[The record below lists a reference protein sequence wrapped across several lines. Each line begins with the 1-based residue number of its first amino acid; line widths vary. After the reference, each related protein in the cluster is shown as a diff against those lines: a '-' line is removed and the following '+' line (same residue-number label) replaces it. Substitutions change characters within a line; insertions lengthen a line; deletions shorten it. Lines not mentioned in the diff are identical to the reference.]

1 MKNREI
7 IKTYKSENVANVK
20 SLPITKGNYQC
31 GLGFGKWQHRK
42 LATLAALAVFAY
54 SAFSESAVNDW
65 ENLNVNSRNRMPAA
79 AYVLPLVSE
88 QDAFSDAIEVKTPYK
103 LSLNGEW
110 KFNWVGDS
118 SRRPTD
124 FWKTDFND
132 SRWRVIDVPSCVEMR
147 GYGIPQYTNIR
158 YPHKRAWPKILDR
171 EMGTADYNPVSSYR
185 RTFTIPA
192 GWDGREVILRF
203 DGVYSAYYVWV
214 NGNMVGYAEDSHLA
228 SEFNITDFVKKDGE
242 NLLAVQVFRW
252 CDGSYLED
260 QDMFRFSGI
269 YRDVSLW
276 SRPKSGIADFVFTS
290 RLDSAYKNAEVSL
303 KLFAYGGDVPV
314 SATLYDANNRKVLDF
329 PKSAAKKTGREIAWS
344 ARLDGVNLWSAE
356 KPYLYT
362 LVMKAGGDI
371 RAKKVGFKEQKIIGN
386 TFYVNGKPIKMKGV
400 NRHETD
406 PENGRTVSLDLMIR
420 DIELMKLY
428 NINTVRTCHYPDHH
442 LWYDLCDRYGI
453 YVIAEAN
460 VEGHEPRY
468 GENGLG
474 RFKEWEHSIV
484 ERNLRQVRFF
494 RNHPSV
500 TMWSMGNETGHGIC
514 FQSALKQVK
523 ALDPTRVTH
532 WERGSSDADVDS
544 SMYPSVEWLEDRG
557 KLGMAPIGTQH
568 SLGRDQSAA
577 KPYVMCEY
585 AHAMGNAMGNF
596 KEYWDIVYSYDCIIG
611 GCIWDWVD
619 QSVWVATGRVDPK
632 TGVEERYLAYG
643 GNFDEYPNDGPFCN
657 NGIVDPM
664 RNISPKLI
672 ETAHVYRNLLVS
684 KDEGG
689 KFRLT
694 NRFCF
699 TAADEYAGSWEI
711 VVDGKNI
718 KKGKFAVPRVAPLSS
733 GFLEIPALE
742 QELAKVDSAK
752 EVFVNFAFSL
762 KNNEI
767 WGKAGWVVARDQVA
781 LGTSW
786 WSKNK
791 VALKDVKH
799 TMSINEDTNSV
810 KVECG
815 GTSAVFSKET
825 GTLSKLTL
833 KGVVVFEDPALG
845 VASGPRLT
853 CLRAFV
859 DNDYKVVRPES
870 KKGERTRGIYESG
883 LMRLRHHSEPI
894 VAEGNTVKTVVDV
907 TGFKGAGFRHE
918 CDYVFGADGS
928 ITMANRVVPYGSMP
942 NVLPRLGLSMR
953 LASGL
958 EQMRYYG
965 RGPME
970 NYIDRLSG
978 SFVGVYVSTVT
989 DQFVDYVRPQ
999 DNGYKCDVRWAE
1011 FFDSDGRGVRFSADT
1026 PLFMQAL
1033 HYSWDDLNYSRHQNG
1048 QVQFRTPL
1056 VKRPEVMLNL
1066 DVRQLG
1072 LGGSSCGPGP
1082 MAKYIF
1088 NSSETVSWTLRLEPL
1103 P

>member
-1 MKNREI
+1 MKRYENM
-7 IKTYKSENVANVK
+7 KTLESENVAIVN
-20 SLPITKGNYQC
+20 GNYQC
-31 GLGFGKWQHRK
+31 GLGIGKWQHRK
-42 LATLAALAVFAY
+42 LATLVTLAVFAC
-54 SAFSESAVNDW
+54 SAFAESAVNDW
-65 ENLNVNSRNRMPAA
+65 ENLEVNSRNRMPAA
-79 AYVLPLVSE
+79 AYVLPLASE
-88 QDAFSDAIEVKTPYK
+88 QDAFNDALEVKTPYK
-103 LSLNGEW
+103 ISLNGEW
-110 KFNWVGDS
+110 KFNWVGDPT
-118 SRRPTD
+118 RRPTD

-132 SRWRVIDVPSCVEMR
+132 LRWRSIDVPSCVEMR

-185 RTFTIPA
+185 RMFTIPA
-192 GWDGREVILRF
+192 NWDGREVILRF

-214 NGNMVGYAEDSHLA
+214 NGKMVGYAEDSHLA

-290 RLDSAYKNAEVSL
+290 RLDSDYKNADVSL
-303 KLFAYGGDVPV
+303 KLFAYGDAVPM
-314 SATLYDANNRKVLDF
+314 SAALYDANNRKVLDF
-329 PKSAAKKTGREIAWS
+329 SEFAAKKTGSEVVWCAKI
-344 ARLDGVNLWSAE
+344 DGINLWSAE

-632 TGVEERYLAYG
+632 TGIEERYLAYG

-718 KKGKFAVPRVAPLSS
+718 KKGKFAVPRVTPLSS
-733 GFLEIPALE
+733 GVLEIPALE

-799 TMSINEDTNSV
+799 TMSINEDSNSV

-870 KKGERTRGIYESG
+870 KKGGRKRGIYESG
-883 LMRLRHHSEPI
+883 LMCLRHHAEPI
-894 VAEGNTVKTVVDV
+894 VVEGNTVKTVVDV

-918 CDYVFGADGS
+918 CNYEFAADGS
-928 ITMANRVVPYGSMP
+928 ILVVNKVVPYGSMP

-953 LASGL
+953 LDSRL

-978 SFVGVYVSTVT
+978 SFVGVYESTVT

-1011 FFDSDGRGVRFSADT
+1011 FFDSDGRGIRFSADT

-1033 HYSWDDLNYSRHQNG
+1033 HYSWDDLNYARHQNG

-1088 NSSETVSWTLRLEPL
+1088 DPSEPVSWTMKIEPL
-1103 P
+1103 FFK

>member
-1 MKNREI
+1 MKTLE
-7 IKTYKSENVANVK
+7 SENVAIVN
-20 SLPITKGNYQC
+20 GNYQC
-31 GLGFGKWQHRK
+31 GLGIGKWQHRK
-42 LATLAALAVFAY
+42 LATLVTLAVFAC
-54 SAFSESAVNDW
+54 SAFAESAVNDW
-65 ENLNVNSRNRMPAA
+65 ENLEVNSRNRMPAA
-79 AYVLPLVSE
+79 AYVLPLASE
-88 QDAFSDAIEVKTPYK
+88 KDAFSNAIEVKTPYK

-124 FWKTDFND
+124 FWNTDFND

-303 KLFAYGGDVPV
+303 RLFAYGGDVPV

-344 ARLDGVNLWSAE
+344 ARLDGINLWSAE

-619 QSVWVATGRVDPK
+619 QSVWVATGCVDPK

-733 GFLEIPALE
+733 GVLEIPALE
-742 QELAKVDSAK
+742 QELAKIDSAK

-799 TMSINEDTNSV
+799 TMSINEDSNSV

-870 KKGERTRGIYESG
+870 KKGGRKRGIYESG
-883 LMRLRHHSEPI
+883 LMRLRHHPEPI

-978 SFVGVYVSTVT
+978 SFVGVYESTVT

-1011 FFDSDGRGVRFSADT
+1011 FLDSDGRGVRFSADK

-1033 HYSWDDLNYSRHQNG
+1033 HYSWDDLNYARHQNG

-1088 NSSETVSWTLRLEPL
+1088 DPSEPVSWTMKIEPL
-1103 P
+1103 FVK

>member
-1 MKNREI
+1 M
-7 IKTYKSENVANVK
+7 
-20 SLPITKGNYQC
+20 
-31 GLGFGKWQHRK
+31 
-42 LATLAALAVFAY
+42 
-54 SAFSESAVNDW
+54 
-65 ENLNVNSRNRMPAA
+65 
-79 AYVLPLVSE
+79 
-88 QDAFSDAIEVKTPYK
+88 
-103 LSLNGEW
+103 
-110 KFNWVGDS
+110 
-118 SRRPTD
+118 
-124 FWKTDFND
+124 
-132 SRWRVIDVPSCVEMR
+132 
-147 GYGIPQYTNIR
+147 
-158 YPHKRAWPKILDR
+158 
-171 EMGTADYNPVSSYR
+171 
-185 RTFTIPA
+185 
-192 GWDGREVILRF
+192 
-203 DGVYSAYYVWV
+203 
-214 NGNMVGYAEDSHLA
+214 
-228 SEFNITDFVKKDGE
+228 
-242 NLLAVQVFRW
+242 
-252 CDGSYLED
+252 
-260 QDMFRFSGI
+260 
-269 YRDVSLW
+269 
-276 SRPKSGIADFVFTS
+276 
-290 RLDSAYKNAEVSL
+290 
-303 KLFAYGGDVPV
+303 

-344 ARLDGVNLWSAE
+344 ARLDGINLWSAE

-718 KKGKFAVPRVAPLSS
+718 KKGKFAVPCVDPLSS
-733 GFLEIPALE
+733 GVLEIPALE

-767 WGKAGWVVARDQVA
+767 WGRAGWVVARDQVA

-799 TMSINEDTNSV
+799 TMSINEDSNSV

-859 DNDYKVVRPES
+859 DNDYKVVRPEA
-870 KKGERTRGIYESG
+870 KKGGRKRGIYESG

-978 SFVGVYVSTVT
+978 SFVGVYESTVT

-1088 NSSETVSWTLRLEPL
+1088 NPRETVSWTLRLEPL

>member
-171 EMGTADYNPVSSYR
+171 EMGSADYNPVSSYR

-192 GWDGREVILRF
+192 NWDGREVILRF

-632 TGVEERYLAYG
+632 TGVEDRYLAYG

-733 GFLEIPALE
+733 GVLEIPALE

-752 EVFVNFAFSL
+752 EVFVNFAFSM

-767 WGKAGWVVARDQVA
+767 WGKAGWVVARNQVA

-799 TMSINEDTNSV
+799 TMSINEDSNSV

-870 KKGERTRGIYESG
+870 KKGGRKRGIYESG

-894 VAEGNTVKTVVDV
+894 VAEGNTVKMVVDV

-978 SFVGVYVSTVT
+978 SFVGVYESTVS

-1088 NSSETVSWTLRLEPL
+1088 NPSETVSWTLRLEPL